1 MPTVL
6 GCCDGL
12 LDTGSDAGSDARVE
26 PKVFL
31 ANERT
36 FLTWLSM
43 SVTLG
48 SIASVRTRARAAAA
62 AAAAGE
68 GVGAI
73 GYALRTPRTE
83 FLPSGPQGAHTHA
96 RAAVTA
102 RQVLM
107 TFGRKNAEVAE
118 GVSILSDS
126 LLIIAIA
133 FVVWSSMRPRPPT
146 PRVRVSVCVLRE
158 RPPVSAAADGT
169 RARGRQHLLLAEAG
183 AAAQAEDGRVRR
195 SVRTHRPRRCAPPGA
210 WRRLHVGA
218 RQARLQRLCLG
229 QVCRAPQMSRG
240 RLICGPACRGRL
252 ICGPACV
259 HRLTQADTVTG
270 SLARLDKA
278 GWVRGTHAGTRSQ
291 CKKAGQAQRNPSCAR
306 FGGAPT
312 VPRMDSGRF
321 AETHKGVDFEV

>member
-1 MPTVL
+1 MPSVL

-133 FVVWSSMRPRPPT
+133 FVVWSSMRPPPADPAC
-146 PRVRVSVCVLRE
+146 PRVGVRAARAPARVSC
-158 RPPVSAAADGT
+158 S
-169 RARGRQHLLLAEAG
+169 
-183 AAAQAEDGRVRR
+183 
-195 SVRTHRPRRCAPPGA
+195 
-210 WRRLHVGA
+210 
-218 RQARLQRLCLG
+218 
-229 QVCRAPQMSRG
+229 
-240 RLICGPACRGRL
+240 
-252 ICGPACV
+252 
-259 HRLTQADTVTG
+259 
-270 SLARLDKA
+270 
-278 GWVRGTHAGTRSQ
+278 
-291 CKKAGQAQRNPSCAR
+291 
-306 FGGAPT
+306 
-312 VPRMDSGRF
+312 
-321 AETHKGVDFEV
+321 